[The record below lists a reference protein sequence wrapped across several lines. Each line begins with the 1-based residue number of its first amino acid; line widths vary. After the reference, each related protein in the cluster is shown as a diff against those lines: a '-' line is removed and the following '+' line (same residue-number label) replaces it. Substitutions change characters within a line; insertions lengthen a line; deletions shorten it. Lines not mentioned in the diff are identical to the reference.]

1 MRGPLLLLLAFTLA
15 WPATEVIRRVA
26 LSRQLMDQPNSRS
39 SHTEPTP
46 RGGGLA
52 FVGVFLLLLVVVAQ
66 QEGGGRLAIA
76 LGVGGL
82 LIAAVGLVDDM
93 RSLSA
98 RLRAAVHAAAAL
110 SAVLLLGLPR
120 VSGAAGVAVGAL
132 IVLGL
137 VWLINLYNFMDG
149 IDGLAGG
156 QAVVASLGLVALA
169 SAAPAV
175 DTAAWVLAGAVAGFL
190 VLNAPPAR
198 IFMGDVGSG
207 FLGFVL
213 GVLALAAHAAGAA
226 SAAIL
231 TLLLAPFLVDATAT
245 LAVRVLRRQ
254 RWYEA
259 HRDHVY
265 QRLTRA
271 GMTHRSVTAW
281 YLLLAGLLVGAAVLI
296 RDWQSA
302 TAVAGLLML
311 TVLVGWV
318 LARHRTRGGT
328 TSAG

>member
-1 MRGPLLLLLAFTLA
+1 MRGPVLLVVAFLLAL
-15 WPATEVIRRVA
+15 PATEVIRRFA
-26 LSRQLMDQPNSRS
+26 LSRQLIDRPNSRS

-52 FVGVFLLLLVVVAQ
+52 FVGVFLSLLVIVAQ
-66 QEGGGRLAIA
+66 QEDGGRLALA

-82 LIAAVGLVDDM
+82 LIAAIGFVDDV

-110 SAVLLLGLPR
+110 SAVLLLGLPT
-120 VSGAAGVAVGAL
+120 VSGAAGAALGAL
-132 IVLGL
+132 LVLGL

-156 QAVVASLGLVALA
+156 QAVVGSLGLVALA
-169 SAAPAV
+169 TAAPAV

-213 GVLALAAHAAGAA
+213 GVLALAAHAAGTAPAA
-226 SAAIL
+226 VL
-231 TLLLAPFLVDATAT
+231 VLPLAPFLVDASAT

-271 GMTHRSVTAW
+271 GMSHRSVTAC
-281 YLLLAGLLVGAAVLI
+281 YLLLAVLLLGAAVVI
-296 RDWQSA
+296 REWQSA
-302 TAVAGLLML
+302 TAVAALLL
-311 TVLVGWV
+311 LSVLAGWAV
-318 LARHRTRGGT
+318 ARHRTDGGVA
-328 TSAG
+328 SAG